1 VTRKRALPLKRILY
15 AWELG
20 AGLGH
25 VSRFVPLARG
35 LDARGCEISWAL
47 TDSNPAH
54 LLLRDRMDP
63 LYRAP
68 AFAGS
73 VDGLPQDQLFYS
85 EVLLRHGYHDTPT
98 LIALLRDWR
107 ALLEQ
112 ARPDLVVADHAP
124 TAMLAARSLN
134 LPCARI
140 GTGFCCPPAADPEPP
155 LHFWEPHDAQ
165 RGAGAVRRVLE
176 SANGALAAFG
186 AAPLASMA
194 QFHAVDEDFV
204 TTYAELDHYPQRN
217 RPRWG
222 VVLGAESGAAP
233 QWPDSPG
240 PRVFAYLKGGQV
252 QTEPLLRALR
262 RKRCAVLAYCP
273 GLAPATRAALETPAL
288 RFSEG
293 PLDIE
298 AVTAQCDLVVCGGGH
313 GTVCAAL
320 LAGKPL
326 LVAPEFGEQG
336 ITQYNVERLGAGL
349 GVPLAQ
355 TTRSGALLTR
365 LFTEPGFARA
375 AQGFRFRHGGTTQ
388 AQIVA
393 AIAARCVA
401 LAGRPRAARET
412 T

>member
-1 VTRKRALPLKRILY
+1 MKRILY

-20 AGLGH
+20 SGLGH
-25 VSRFVPLARG
+25 VSRFVPLARA
-35 LDARGCEISWAL
+35 LDARGCEVGWAL
-47 TDSNPAH
+47 AESNPAH
-54 LLLRDRMDP
+54 VLLRDRMDA

-68 AFAGS
+68 AFSGS
-73 VDGLPQDQLFYS
+73 APGLPENQLFYS
-85 EVLLRHGYHDTPT
+85 EVLLRHGYHDPSA
-98 LIALLRDWR
+98 LSALLRSWR
-107 ALLEQ
+107 ALLVQ

-155 LHFWEPHDAQ
+155 LYFWEPHDAQ
-165 RGAGAVRRVLE
+165 RGAGAVRRVLD
-176 SANGALAAFG
+176 SANAALAACG

-222 VVLGAESGAAP
+222 VVLGAESGAEP
-233 QWPDSPG
+233 QWPDAPG
-240 PRVFAYLKGGQV
+240 PRVFAYLKAGQA

-273 GLAPATRAALETPAL
+273 GLAPAARAALATPAL
-288 RFSEG
+288 RFSEA

-313 GTVCAAL
+313 GTVSAAL

-326 LVAPEFGEQG
+326 LVAPEFGEQS

-349 GVPLAQ
+349 GLPAAQ
-355 TTRSGALLTR
+355 TTRAGALLTR

-375 AQGFRFRHGGTTQ
+375 AQAFRSRYGQTTQ

-393 AIAARCVA
+393 AIAARCAA
-401 LAGRPRAARET
+401 LAGRQGAARET
-412 T
+412 A